1 MRLEAPTEAAVAA
14 LCAEGWSVTQVEPN
28 IAPVNITLAG
38 YFRQVLLRGTNG
50 RAPWF
55 AERARTEHARR
66 APELAE
72 AQARMKPQSPRK
84 PSSGST

>member
-14 LCAEGWSVTQVEPN
+14 LCVEGWSVTRVEPN
-28 IAPVNITLAG
+28 VAPVNITLAG
-38 YFRQVLLRGTNG
+38 DFRLVLLRGTEG
-50 RAPWF
+50 RAPRF
-55 AERARTEHARR
+55 AERARTEYARR

-72 AQARMKPQSPRK
+72 ARARMKPQSPRK